1 MPIKKI
7 LITVVLSLVSF
18 PIFANA
24 STTGSNATPEEIALK
39 TPAKGTVA
47 LTFDDGPNP
56 EYTLKI
62 LEVLKKY
69 NVKATFFEVG
79 AEAKKYPEIVKALD
93 AAGMAIGS
101 HSQTHPMMTKLSDA
115 QLENEVAQPVEIIN
129 NIIGKKPVCLRYPF
143 GASNQHVRD
152 VIRAHNMVP
161 LAMGWNTF
169 DYEQPGIDKI
179 VNQAL
184 KANSGIIILM
194 HDGFVGLNREQTL
207 EALPRIIEGLQ
218 KKGLGFTQICNENT
232 PTTNKMAVASP
243 IKNTAQ

>member
-1 MPIKKI
+1 MIMKKI
-7 LITVVLSLVSF
+7 FTISLLSLFSF
-18 PIFANA
+18 SVFANTSA
-24 STTGSNATPEEIALK
+24 SGSAATPEEIALK

-56 EYTLKI
+56 EYTLKY

-69 NVKATFFEVG
+69 NVKATFFVVG
-79 AEAKKYPEIVKALD
+79 AEAQKYPEIIKELD

-101 HSQTHPMMTKLSDA
+101 HSQTHPMMTKLSEA
-115 QLENEVAQPVEIIN
+115 QLENEVAKPVDIIYK
-129 NIIGKKPVCLRYPF
+129 ILGKKPACLRYPF

-161 LAMGWNTF
+161 IAMGWNTF
-169 DYEQPGIDKI
+169 DYEQPGVDKI

-194 HDGFVGLNREQTL
+194 HDGFEGLNRGQTL
-207 EALPRIIEGLQ
+207 AALPRIIEGLQ
-218 KKGLGFTQICNENT
+218 KKGLGFTQICNENVSQK
-232 PTTNKMAVASP
+232 TNLSA
-243 IKNTAQ
+243 N